1 MRPIPLLREIL
12 GGILYQFEVNV
23 FDAIAPQRLLSHE
36 QLANRYREN
45 ILSIV
50 RLTKSRG
57 IQAILIK
64 QPITAHERNYTSLT
78 YEQEYQSV
86 RDKFE
91 RSERLSFI
99 EIFILR
105 QYRLMEELEKIAK
118 EENLPVVDNIKIV
131 DQDRRR
137 LISWVHLTAEANQRL
152 AEALE
157 TVIKPYVL
165 RTETTAQRAV
175 D

>member
-1 MRPIPLLREIL
+1 
-12 GGILYQFEVNV
+12 
-23 FDAIAPQRLLSHE
+23 
-36 QLANRYREN
+36 
-45 ILSIV
+45 
-50 RLTKSRG
+50 
-57 IQAILIK
+57 
-64 QPITAHERNYTSLT
+64 
-78 YEQEYQSV
+78 
-86 RDKFE
+86 
-91 RSERLSFI
+91 
-99 EIFILR
+99 
-105 QYRLMEELEKIAK
+105 MEELEKIAK
-118 EENLPVVDNIKIV
+118 EENLPVVDNIKIF